1 MKTKII
7 FFLIILVSVLLRIYG
22 IEDKN
27 LWFDEVYSWKL
38 SRYNLTDIV
47 SLTSGD
53 IHPPLFYILLKF
65 WTGIFSDSIVSMRM
79 LSAFFGVLSILF
91 LYKLS
96 KIFLKNNIQIFFVVL
111 IYMVSP
117 LNIFYSQ
124 EVRMLNLNL
133 FLCLGS
139 VYYFFKFSENQN
151 FKTGSIYVFFSV
163 LAIYTHYFALLII
176 FSQLVIAI
184 SNYFFNGKDRK
195 SLFRSLKYLFTIF
208 IFYIPWISV
217 FIGQVTKGQPWRTE
231 QSIRQVGKNLLDYFK
246 DIFFS
251 SYFTFESNALMIFAS
266 IFSIFILLFLVYSF
280 IRILNERSFF
290 SSKINMVL
298 LIFLIPLA
306 IALIISFRQSIVLS
320 RYLSIILP
328 YLFIV
333 LVYFIFKQFKPKAA
347 YSLCI
352 FLILVSCYGTYIN
365 YNNKFKNNDYRKII
379 SYLEKNYSA
388 GDVIIAEPHFMG
400 WSIDYYVEHNETNIR
415 KPEVLGWDLNMQIDS
430 LKKLNYIN
438 NVWVIT
444 DYSSL
449 DNTKY
454 DSLNKLMQD
463 LDFTQKQKKS
473 FYLIPSKVNVEYYTK
488 SQ

>member
-1 MKTKII
+1 
-7 FFLIILVSVLLRIYG
+7 
-22 IEDKN
+22 
-27 LWFDEVYSWKL
+27 
-38 SRYNLTDIV
+38 
-47 SLTSGD
+47 
-53 IHPPLFYILLKF
+53 
-65 WTGIFSDSIVSMRM
+65 MRM
-79 LSAFFGVLSILF
+79 LSTMFGILSILF

-96 KIFLKNNIQIFFVVL
+96 KIFLKNDIQILFVIL

-139 VYYFFKFSENQN
+139 VYYFFKFKENQN
-151 FKTGSIYVFFSV
+151 FKTGAIYVFFSV

-176 FSQLVIAI
+176 ISQLVIAL
-184 SNYFFNGKDRK
+184 SEYLFNGKDRK
-195 SLFRSLKYLFTIF
+195 SLFNYLKYFFTIF
-208 IFYIPWISV
+208 VFYIPWIRV
-217 FIGQVTKGQPWRTE
+217 FINQVTKGQPWRTE
-231 QSIRQVGKNLLDYFK
+231 QSLRQVGKNLLDYFK
-246 DIFFS
+246 DIFLS
-251 SYFTFESNALMIFAS
+251 NYFTFESNALMIFAS
-266 IFSIFILLFLVYSF
+266 VFSIFIILFLVFSV
-280 IRILNERSFF
+280 IKILNERSFF
-290 SSKINMVL
+290 SRKENMIF
-298 LIFLIPLA
+298 LIFLIPLV

-328 YLFIV
+328 YLFIS

-347 YSLCI
+347 YSLSI

-379 SYLEKNYSA
+379 SYIEKNYSE

-400 WSIDYYVEHNETNIR
+400 WSIDYYVDHNDTEIK

-430 LKKLNYIN
+430 LRKLNYIN

-449 DNTKY
+449 DNTQY
-454 DSLNKLMQD
+454 DSLNFIMQD
-463 LDFTQKQKKS
+463 LDFRRKQKKS
-473 FYLIPSKVNVEYYTK
+473 FYLIPSKVNVEYYSKTN
-488 SQ
+488 